1 MPPFVSARFL
11 GFPETC
17 FRPNPIVTEEKSWTR
32 NETTIWLMGFSIP
45 YLASK
50 LLFLKLP
57 YGNWYHTVS
66 RSLDHCW
73 PWDGLGKEYWL
84 LLTIN
89 VLIFV
94 SFTSSNPHPN
104 DSSCWAHSGLWSLK
118 SWDQMLLN
126 AVNSSHVCLAL
137 TSYLLNN
144 HQKRNQKKD
153 LPIRNSHNLCLRLI
167 NDGTPRKDVKDG
179 FK

>member
-1 MPPFVSARFL
+1 MFCMKCVLCINISR
-11 GFPETC
+11 PEAKRYEYITYWLISSRIANC
-17 FRPNPIVTEEKSWTR
+17 F
-32 NETTIWLMGFSIP
+32 
-45 YLASK
+45 K
-50 LLFLKLP
+50 LTATLT

-66 RSLDHCW
+66 RSLDHGW
-73 PWDGLGKEYWL
+73 PRDDLGKEYWL

-89 VLIFV
+89 VLI
-94 SFTSSNPHPN
+94 FTSSNPHPN